1 MKQIFSDL
9 SPYQRSQ
16 RWARLIGVLAVI
28 SILAAWGIGLFLAQ
42 ADLMP
47 AVNSAFPE
55 AERFERLST
64 DVYAAYGNGSSDQ
77 PLGYVAL
84 GEASGYGGPMTV
96 AVGVDPAGTV
106 TNVVI
111 ADHRE
116 TPAWMDQIRKNE
128 FPGALT
134 GKSYADPFRV
144 GNDVDGITGAT
155 TSSKA
160 VAEAVLN
167 GSRKAAQVIGLPVET
182 PPVPRLEFGV
192 PEITLLVLFA
202 VGYFAHQRN
211 FKHKKKLRW
220 ASLLTG
226 LLLLGFIYNSPLTLA
241 YINKFLLGFWPQWQT
256 HLYWYLLIGGILFVY
271 TVENKNPYCQ
281 WFCPFGA
288 AQEVMGLVGGAKV
301 YSPRQFR
308 DFLKWLQRGLAWLA
322 IILALIYRNPG
333 LSSFE
338 IFGTLFSLTGSNFQ
352 FILLGLVLTVSL
364 FVRRPWCTYLC
375 PLDPVTDFIKM
386 TRKWVIELWQ
396 EKIQTS
402 DGS

>member
-1 MKQIFSDL
+1 MKLISPNL
-9 SPYQRSQ
+9 SRYQRSQ
-16 RWARLIGVLAVI
+16 RRARLLGVLAVL
-28 SILAAWGIGLFLAQ
+28 SILAAWGIGLYRTQ

-47 AVNSAFPE
+47 AVQRALPE
-55 AERFERLST
+55 ATRFERQAT
-64 DVYAAYGNGSSDQ
+64 DVYAAYEKDEIEE
-77 PLGYVAL
+77 PMGYVAL
-84 GEASGYGGPMTV
+84 GEASGYGGPLTV
-96 AVGVDPAGTV
+96 AVGVDPSGTV
-106 TNVVI
+106 INVVI

-116 TPAWMDQIRKNE
+116 TPAWMDQIKENE
-128 FPGALT
+128 FMSTLT
-134 GKSYADPFRV
+134 EKSYADPFQV
-144 GNDVDGITGAT
+144 GKDVDGVTGAT

-160 VAEAVLN
+160 LAEAVLN
-167 GSRKAAQVIGLPVET
+167 GSRKAAQLIGLPVET
-182 PPVPRLEFGV
+182 PPAPRLQFGI

-202 VGYFAHQRN
+202 VGFLAHQRK
-211 FKHKKKLRW
+211 FKHKKKVRW

-226 LLLLGFIYNSPLTLA
+226 LLILGFIYNSPLTLA
-241 YINKFLLGFWPQWQT
+241 YINKFLLGFWPQWQS

-301 YSPRQFR
+301 FSPRQFR
-308 DFLKWLQRGLAWLA
+308 DLLKWLQRGLAWLA

-352 FILLGLVLTVSL
+352 FILLALVLVTSL
-364 FVRRPWCTYLC
+364 FIRRPWCTYLC

-396 EKIQTS
+396 EKIKTS
-402 DGS
+402 DET